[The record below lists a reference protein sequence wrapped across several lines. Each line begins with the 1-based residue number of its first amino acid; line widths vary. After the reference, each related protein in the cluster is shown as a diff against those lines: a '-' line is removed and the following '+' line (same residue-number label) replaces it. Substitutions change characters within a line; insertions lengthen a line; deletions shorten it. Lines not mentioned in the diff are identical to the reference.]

1 MLKIDAN
8 HTSADSKVSLRKAFF
23 ILLIFFMLERSAS
36 CPCKDG
42 RRNQSAKPETL
53 FVFIEKDRSA
63 YTAAN

>member
-1 MLKIDAN
+1 MQGFFYFIDFLPAW
-8 HTSADSKVSLRKAFF
+8 TERVVSVH
-23 ILLIFFMLERSAS
+23 
-36 CPCKDG
+36 G

>member
-1 MLKIDAN
+1 MPTILRLTQSYRYMQGFFYFIDFLPAW
-8 HTSADSKVSLRKAFF
+8 TERVVSVH
-23 ILLIFFMLERSAS
+23 
-36 CPCKDG
+36 G